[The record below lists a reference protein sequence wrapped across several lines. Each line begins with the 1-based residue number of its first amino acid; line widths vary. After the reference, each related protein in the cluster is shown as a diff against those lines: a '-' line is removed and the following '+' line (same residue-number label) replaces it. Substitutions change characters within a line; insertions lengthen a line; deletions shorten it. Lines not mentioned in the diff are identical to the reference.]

1 LKMLEFV
8 GEPRCEPCVCRK
20 SDSAILVPENYNS
33 SQDAEKRRES
43 DASSETAKSEDFEN
57 EMKALEE
64 SGEDTDE
71 LRRQYL
77 LRAFLADRERLLG
90 QARAPRLAFLKAG

>member
-1 LKMLEFV
+1 MGQDIDNAESRTRTPAR
-8 GEPRCEPCVCRK
+8 E
-20 SDSAILVPENYNS
+20 SSATEEL
-33 SQDAEKRRES
+33 QDAEKRRES

-77 LRAFLADRERLLG
+77 LRRFWQTASGFWAKRGPPGWLS
-90 QARAPRLAFLKAG
+90 